1 MNEEVNLSKKIDRI
15 LKLLDK
21 DKQQK
26 WVETISTILLSAAT
40 LLSAWCVYESSQWSG
55 EQYFR
60 IDDETRAN
68 QFRLQ
73 YEIAS
78 TQRQTAELQLFLEYA
93 SAVSEDNER
102 LKDFLYQRFPPSLK
116 TAFDAWMKL
125 DPKNN
130 PDAPASPFHMKEYIL
145 PEEVEAKKYAEQAAE
160 FKKAAN
166 ESDDNSDNYVLLS
179 LILSTVLF
187 FSGMSG
193 VTDSVKNQWALLSV
207 ASLIFLTAVVFIIKM
222 PVVF

>member
-1 MNEEVNLSKKIDRI
+1 MSIDENLNKKIDRI

-93 SAVSEDNER
+93 SAASEENDR
-102 LKDFLYQRFPPSLK
+102 LKDFLYERFPPSLK

-130 PDAPASPFHMKEYIL
+130 PEAPPSPFHMEEYVL
-145 PEEVEAKKYAEQAAE
+145 LEDTEANKYAEEAAG

-179 LILSTVLF
+179 LVLSTVLF

-193 VTDSVKNQWALLSV
+193 VTDSVKNQWVLLGVAGFVFLSAL
-207 ASLIFLTAVVFIIKM
+207 VFILQM